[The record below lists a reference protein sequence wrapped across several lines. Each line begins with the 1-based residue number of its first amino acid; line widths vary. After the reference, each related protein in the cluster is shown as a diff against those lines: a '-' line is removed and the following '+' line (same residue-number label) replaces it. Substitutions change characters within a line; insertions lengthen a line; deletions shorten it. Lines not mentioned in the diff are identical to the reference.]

1 MTIYVNYRKI
11 KIFTL
16 ITATGLRC
24 FHILAR
30 AHNSIGLTAEHPLNQ
45 FHYLH

>member
-24 FHILAR
+24 FIYSHEPAILL
-30 AHNSIGLTAEHPLNQ
+30 S
-45 FHYLH
+45 